1 MQRKCLGLLACLPL
15 LGITSAIHAGG
26 QPIHPYERSELRIP
40 IADDHAEVWA
50 MKGHLCM
57 PSGVAQAHLVIINH
71 GSPPSP
77 AERKTMRLAGCESEA
92 AQWFLSRGYAVA
104 LLERLGYG
112 ETGGPWAEGYDR
124 CDDVDYYSL
133 GIETARQIGVM
144 VDYLTSLPHI
154 APNGVVLVGQSAGG
168 WGTLAYGSLPGSRVS
183 AVIDMA
189 GGRGG
194 HFHGGPNQNCHP
206 ERLVEAAGRFG
217 KSSSIPTLWIFASN
231 DSYFD
236 PVLAKQM
243 HDAFVESGGKA
254 DFIMKDSFGDDGH
267 HLFFGKGGSAI
278 WGPDVGAFLNRLAS
292 PPPP

>member
-1 MQRKCLGLLACLPL
+1 
-15 LGITSAIHAGG
+15 
-26 QPIHPYERSELRIP
+26 
-40 IADDHAEVWA
+40 
-50 MKGHLCM
+50 
-57 PSGVAQAHLVIINH
+57 
-71 GSPPSP
+71 
-77 AERKTMRLAGCESEA
+77 
-92 AQWFLSRGYAVA
+92 
-104 LLERLGYG
+104 
-112 ETGGPWAEGYDR
+112 
-124 CDDVDYYSL
+124 
-133 GIETARQIGVM
+133 
-144 VDYLTSLPHI
+144 
-154 APNGVVLVGQSAGG
+154 
-168 WGTLAYGSLPGSRVS
+168 VS